1 MSTNTRPVSVIH
13 LVLGL
18 VFAGIATIWLI
29 GNANGTDLPDLA
41 TGVPVVLIGA
51 GIIGLVA
58 ALAGSG
64 RRSRI
69 DTVRTEADLYATEV
83 TRRVTTQVDADLAA
97 AGLTDQPDEEK
108 S

>member
-1 MSTNTRPVSVIH
+1 MNSTSRPVSVIH

-18 VFAGIATIWLI
+18 VFAGTAAIWLI

-69 DTVRTEADLYATEV
+69 DAARTEADLYATEV
-83 TRRVTTQVDADLAA
+83 TRQVTTQVDADLAA
-97 AGLTDQPDEEK
+97 AGPTDQPDQET